1 MKLHHLLSEDMV
13 ISELEFQKREA
24 VLEEMAHFLKQKNK
38 ISGEKELYDNL
49 LQREKL
55 GSTAIGEGV
64 AIPHCKMKGMASP
77 LILLAVSRKGVRFE
91 SADEKPTH
99 VFFLVVSSPD
109 QPSQNLQALAAISH
123 LVRQSNS
130 LIKKILQAKNP
141 KNLVTVI
148 REEEEKLNE

>member
-1 MKLHHLLSEDMV
+1 MKLHHLLSEDMI
-13 ISELEFQKREA
+13 ISELEFQEREA

-38 ISGEKELYDNL
+38 ISREKELYDKL

-64 AIPHCKMKGMASP
+64 AIPHCKINGISSP
-77 LILLAVSRKGVRFE
+77 LLLLGVSRKGVNFE
-91 SADEKPTH
+91 SADEKPAH

-109 QPSQNLQALAAISH
+109 QPSQNLQVLAAISH

-141 KNLVTVI
+141 KSLVVVI
-148 REEEEKLNE
+148 REEEKLNE